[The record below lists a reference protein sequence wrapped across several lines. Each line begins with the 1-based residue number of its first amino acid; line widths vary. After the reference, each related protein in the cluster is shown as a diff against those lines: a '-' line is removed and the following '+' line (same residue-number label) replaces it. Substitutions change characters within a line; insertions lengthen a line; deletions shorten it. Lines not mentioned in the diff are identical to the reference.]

1 MKLEQLNLEIMASR
15 STRNKIRHN
24 VSTAIVNMEKAQNNL
39 VGAAALADERS
50 DYISDN
56 LPVMVAAV
64 DSVIDVLRAFEKGL

>member
-1 MKLEQLNLEIMASR
+1 MASR